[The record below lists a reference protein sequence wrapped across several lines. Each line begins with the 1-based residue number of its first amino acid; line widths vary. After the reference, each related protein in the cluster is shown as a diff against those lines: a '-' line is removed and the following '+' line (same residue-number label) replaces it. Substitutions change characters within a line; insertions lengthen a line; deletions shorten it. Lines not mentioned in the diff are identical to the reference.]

1 MKELRRILSNRR
13 LIFGLVLILL
23 LNGILFTREQSENN
37 YGLDLE
43 LPSGGFVIFDG
54 TFTVTQEPVDAWA
67 AYLRYSAWLDRV
79 RNMPFTDA
87 MTILTDKKSALS
99 TKITGDTDTEND
111 RLDYIAINN
120 LLTQTDYLTGYG
132 DWLANIQKNKDNLL
146 TFSIFND
153 PNSFSGRNIIK
164 TAEEFEK
171 LQGVELTLGTDGAV
185 DAFMTFRLTDY
196 FLLVVLLLIG
206 LSFLEER
213 KAGLWSVVHAA
224 PNGRLR
230 LAIRRTLIL
239 FGVSVCGVVLLYGT
253 NLTFAFSIYG
263 GIDNLERAVQSVET
277 LGRLTMLT
285 TVADFLSAFSSCALR
300 RRS

>member
-1 MKELRRILSNRR
+1 MKELGRVLSNRR

-23 LNGILFTREQSENN
+23 LNGILFAREQSENN

-43 LPSGGFVIFDG
+43 LPSGGYVIFDG

-87 MTILTDKKSALS
+87 MTMLTDEKSALS

-111 RLDYIAINN
+111 RLDYIAVNN
-120 LLTQTDYLTGYG
+120 LLHQTDYLTGYG
-132 DWLANIQKNKDNLL
+132 NWLDNIQKNKENLL

-171 LQGVELTLGTDGAV
+171 LWGVELTLGTDGAV

-196 FLLVVLLLIG
+196 FLLVELLLIG

-230 LAIRRTLIL
+230 LAVRRALIL

-253 NLTFAFSIYG
+253 NLTLAFSIYG
-263 GIDNLERAVQSVET
+263 GIDNLGRAVQSVET

-285 TVADFLSAFSSCALR
+285 TVGSAE
-300 RRS
+300 

>member
-1 MKELRRILSNRR
+1 MKELGRVLSNRR

-23 LNGILFTREQSENN
+23 LNGILFAREQSENN

-43 LPSGGFVIFDG
+43 LPSGGYVIFDG

-67 AYLRYSAWLDRV
+67 AYLQYSAWLGRV

-87 MTILTDKKSALS
+87 MTMLTDEKSALS
-99 TKITGDTDTEND
+99 AKITGDTDRSND
-111 RLDYIAINN
+111 RLDYIAVNN

-132 DWLANIQKNKDNLL
+132 GWLDNIQKNKENLL

-171 LQGVELTLGTDGAV
+171 LRGVELTLGTDGAV

-230 LAIRRTLIL
+230 LAVRRALIL
-239 FGVSVCGVVLLYGT
+239 FGASVFGVSTLSSRSYFVPPVLHFIAERNNLFHSFLY
-253 NLTFAFSIYG
+253 
-263 GIDNLERAVQSVET
+263 DNK
-277 LGRLTMLT
+277 
-285 TVADFLSAFSSCALR
+285 
-300 RRS
+300 